1 MREVDRMFNPAP
13 SEIPIG
19 GVYLP
24 PALVV
29 ILAALALAWITAKI
43 LNRARLARFFWNP
56 PLAFLAMW
64 ALLSALIGLFVLA
77 V

>member
-1 MREVDRMFNPAP
+1 MIPPIP
-13 SEIPIG
+13 SELPLG

-29 ILAALALAWITAKI
+29 GFFGLATAWIVTRL
-43 LNRARLARFFWNP
+43 LNHTRLARFFWNP

-64 ALLSALIGLFVLA
+64 GLCCALVGLFILA
-77 V
+77 P